1 MTIKKA
7 LLLGLMILMAGCAV
21 VPTETQTSP
30 NIILLSIDTLRA
42 DRLGL
47 YGSSRSVSPVMD
59 KLSRQGHVF
68 CSVMSQSPLTAPSH
82 MTMFTSRYP
91 EVHQVRNVGDG
102 TLVKLSSN
110 IPTLAEQLQ
119 KEGYGTLA
127 CTDGGNV
134 NKSLGFSRGFDIYA
148 EAGAEQFWSFI
159 SLRPQEPWFAFLHT
173 YFVHDP
179 YIVPNPY
186 YRLFDRDYSGG
197 IKGSLEAYGGV
208 TTNFGMYSLREEFW
222 ATVDFSQERDRQ
234 HLLNLYDSSIRV
246 IDISLQ
252 ALVNRLD
259 ELGLKDN
266 TIVIITSDHGEEF
279 FEHSRILHER
289 LYNET
294 LSVPLIVID
303 FRKEDVRGRLI
314 ETPVR
319 LLDLAPTILDYIGL
333 PPLPGAQGISLAA
346 GLKGGQLKPQVV
358 HALAPSP
365 YSSRMTGKESWKYI
379 LNPNRAPSNTDA
391 WVLGLPRPVV
401 PEEELYNIDIDP
413 GETVNLI
420 EVQPDILEEMRGLS
434 YDHNVKMAALADE
447 ITEETTQV
455 DESVMRQLQALGYVE

>member
-1 MTIKKA
+1 M
-7 LLLGLMILMAGCAV
+7 GLIILMAGCAV

-47 YGSSRSVSPVMD
+47 YGSSQSVSPVMD
-59 KLSRQGHVF
+59 HLSRQGHVF
-68 CSVMSQSPLTAPSH
+68 CSVISQSPLTAPSH

-91 EVHQVRNVGDG
+91 EVHQVRNVDDM
-102 TLVKLSSN
+102 TLVRLSSN
-110 IPTLAEQLQ
+110 IPTLAEQL
-119 KEGYGTLA
+119 KKVGYGTLA

-134 NKSLGFSRGFDIYA
+134 NSALGFSRGYDIYA
-148 EAGAEQFWSFI
+148 EAGAEQFFGLI
-159 SLRPQEPWFAFLHT
+159 GLQPREPWFAFLHT

-179 YIVPNPY
+179 YIVPNPF
-186 YRLFDRDYSGG
+186 YRMFDRDYSGG

-266 TIVIITSDHGEEF
+266 TIFVITSDHGEEF

-289 LYNET
+289 LYYET

-346 GLKGGQLKPQVV
+346 GLNGGQLKPQVV

-365 YSSRMTGKESWKYI
+365 YCSRMTGKESWKYI
-379 LNPNRAPSNTDA
+379 LNPNKAPSNTDA

-401 PEEELYNIDIDP
+401 PEEELYNTDIDP
-413 GETVNLI
+413 GETVNLA

-434 YDHNVKMAALADE
+434 YDHNVKMSALADQ
-447 ITEETTQV
+447 ITQETTQV